1 MSDISTKSR
10 FPNLGKLSIALLE
23 HAVKPII
30 GEKAIDEIKSP
41 VVEKDLIDSLE
52 VALEKAE
59 KRFISEY
66 GDKEICELVL
76 NLPLSNLPSVI
87 QAVRTFYS
95 SPNDPTLG
103 KVLSEQLKAS
113 YANLPSER
121 IDSGIS
127 VYIGFL
133 RAELANLSGD
143 VRERLA
149 IHATFNIQDNTA
161 RMANSLDRVLER
173 LDKKDEHQSRLHSD
187 NILLQI
193 WDNLDPDLQDAFALA
208 YNQAQRN
215 GRNLIKTKDLF
226 AAIKRLRPEPANE
239 FLKYIPEGAF
249 PKPIGQD
256 ISIERNLLEGNPALS
271 GCVEDSLRNLSVKIP
286 HNRKLSSTDV
296 LIDIAEYGTGSSVAK
311 LRQNGI
317 TKEKVN
323 EIVNELRLDIVR
335 R

>member
-1 MSDISTKSR
+1 MSDISTKRR

-23 HAVKPII
+23 HTVKPII
-30 GEKAIDEIKSP
+30 GDKAIDEIKSP
-41 VVEKDLIDSLE
+41 VVEKDLINSLE
-52 VALEKAE
+52 IALEKAE
-59 KRFISEY
+59 KHFISEY
-66 GDKEICELVL
+66 GDKEICKIVL
-76 NLPLSNLPSVI
+76 NLPLSNLPSVM
-87 QAVRTFYS
+87 QAVRIFYS

-103 KVLSEQLKAS
+103 QVLSEQLKAS
-113 YANLPSER
+113 YINLPSER
-121 IDSGIS
+121 IDSGIFS
-127 VYIGFL
+127 YIRFL

-143 VRERLA
+143 VREKLA

-173 LDKKDEHQSRLHSD
+173 IEKDDHQPRLHS
-187 NILLQI
+187 NNFLIQN
-193 WDNLDPDLQDAFALA
+193 WDKLDPDLQDAFTLA

-215 GRNLIKTKDLF
+215 GRDLIKTKDLF
-226 AAIKRLRPEPANE
+226 AAIKRLHLEPVDE
-239 FLKYIPEGAF
+239 FLQYVPEGAF
-249 PKPIGQD
+249 PKPIGLD

-271 GCVEDSLRNLSVKIP
+271 GCVDDSLRNLSVKIP
-286 HNRKLSSTDV
+286 GRRKLSSADI

-323 EIVNELRLDIVR
+323 EIVNELGLDVVR